1 MTALV
6 YERPETMSEIRTAA
20 GPENGTGNGPDLDEV
35 VWQAWK
41 AVELPEGYRAEII
54 EGAIEVS
61 PTGRLSHARIANR
74 LRNALVRFLGEGAYS
89 AYQDANVIFRHKGW
103 VPDVFVAPE
112 DLEPYADED
121 GLGVDAAAVRLVV
134 EVVSPGKRHED
145 RDRIRKRREYARAG
159 IPVYVII
166 DDHDAQ
172 GTVTV
177 LTEPRPDKADW
188 LGVVR
193 VPYGT
198 DVDLPKGPATGFVI
212 GEAITGPKRT

>member
-1 MTALV
+1 MTALAH
-6 YERPETMSEIRTAA
+6 ERPETMPEFSTT
-20 GPENGTGNGPDLDEV
+20 GSENGLGLDEV

-41 AVELPEGYRAEII
+41 AMELPEGYRAEII
-54 EGAIEVS
+54 EGTIEVS
-61 PTGRLSHARIANR
+61 PTGRLPRARIVNR
-74 LRNALVRFLGEGAYS
+74 LRDALVRFLREGEYA
-89 AYQDANVIFRHKGW
+89 AYQDANVVSRRKVWI
-103 VPDVFVAPE
+103 PDLFVAPE

-134 EVVSPGKRHED
+134 EVVSPGRLNED
-145 RDRIRKRREYARAG
+145 RDRVRKRREYARAG
-159 IPVYVII
+159 IPVYVIV

-177 LTEPRPDKADW
+177 LTEPRPDKGDW

-198 DVDLPKGPATGFVI
+198 DAEVPKGPAMGFVI
-212 GEAITGPKRT
+212 GEAVTGPKRA